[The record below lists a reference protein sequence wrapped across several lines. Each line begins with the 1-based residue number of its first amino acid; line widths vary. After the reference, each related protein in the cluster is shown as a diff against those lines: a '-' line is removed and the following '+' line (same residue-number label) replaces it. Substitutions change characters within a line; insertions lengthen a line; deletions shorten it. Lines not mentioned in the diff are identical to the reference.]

1 MGESMTSA
9 AAQASAC
16 PVPSRRWFV
25 LASGLAAAAGV
36 LAGTSNAVAQSQQD
50 LAKKLANPVAAL
62 ISVPFQFNWDQKI
75 GPADDGT
82 RYLLNVQPVVPVTL
96 NDDWNLISRIIVP
109 VVSQRHIFPGA
120 GSQSGLGDTVQSVFF
135 SPKEPVDGLTWGT
148 GPVLLLPTG
157 TDTLLS
163 GRKWGLGPTGVVL
176 KQAGPWT
183 YGALAN
189 HIWSV
194 AGSNSRADINATF
207 VQPFVSY
214 TTPDAVTY
222 TLNTES
228 TYDWEARQWSVP
240 VNAVVSKV
248 TKLGDQLVSFG
259 GGVRY
264 WADSPDAG
272 AKGFGLRVAV
282 TLLFP
287 R

>member
-1 MGESMTSA
+1 MSA
-9 AAQASAC
+9 AAVSAPAC
-16 PVPSRRWFV
+16 RVSLRRWFV
-25 LASGLAAAAGV
+25 PASRLVTAAG
-36 LAGTSNAVAQSQQD
+36 LMAGTSNALAQSQQE

-62 ISVPFQFNWDQKI
+62 ISVPFQLNWDQKI

-82 RYLLNVQPVVPVTL
+82 RYQLNVQPVVPVAL
-96 NDDWNLISRIIVP
+96 NDDWNLISRTIVP
-109 VVSQRHIFPGA
+109 VISQRHIFPGA
-120 GSQSGLGDTVQSVFF
+120 GSQFGLGDTVQSVFF
-135 SPKEPVDGLTWGT
+135 SPKEPVDGLTWGA

-240 VNAVVSKV
+240 LNAVVSKV

-272 AKGFGLRVAV
+272 AKGFGLRVVVA
-282 TLLFP
+282 LLFP
-287 R
+287 K